1 MPVIVIGT
9 AGHIDHGKSALVKA
23 LTGTDPDRLKEEQER
38 GITTDLG
45 FAHLDAGGV
54 TLSFVDVPGH
64 ERFVRNMLAG
74 AGGIDAVLL
83 VVAADEAVKPQTR
96 EHFDIARLI
105 GIDRGVIA
113 LTKADLAD
121 TDARELA
128 ALEVRELVAGSF
140 LERAP
145 MIAVSARTGEGL
157 PALVEA
163 LAAQARSE
171 ARQERA
177 GVVRLPVDRVFP
189 VKGFGT
195 VVTGT
200 LVSGAIAEG
209 DALAVLPAGQRVRIR
224 GIHVHGRPVKAVR
237 AASRAAV
244 NLSGVDATDLA
255 RGVTLS
261 TPGALAVTRR
271 ADLHIRLLGSAPP
284 LKHGARLRLHQ
295 GTSDAAAR
303 LLVAAVRPPG
313 GAWQPAR
320 PGDLGVVVPPGGEAF
335 ARVRLDR
342 SVVLTRGDRT
352 VLRLSSPAVTVGGG
366 LVLDP
371 EPPSG
376 GVRRA
381 GAFARFEQL
390 QDSTG
395 AAMLWLREAGGAGL
409 DTATFLRRGGL
420 DAGAAA
426 GLAAGLVASGAAVG
440 SATQI
445 FDRQLEASLAQ
456 AILGVLDAFHRDSP
470 SEPGVPREALRERV
484 ASGWHP
490 AVFEMALA
498 RLAAEGRVR
507 GADRVALASYQPGRS
522 ADEERARG
530 AIEEA
535 IRSGGLMPP
544 DVAALAGQV
553 QLAPPAVE
561 RLLQGLVRDR
571 RIARL
576 ESLYFH
582 FDALERLKSEV
593 RALKAGPPAASI
605 DVAAFKTRYGLSRKF
620 AIPLLEWLDRERVTR
635 RVGEKRIVI

>member
-9 AGHIDHGKSALVKA
+9 AGHVDHGKSALVKA

-45 FAHLDAGGV
+45 FAHLDAGAV

-121 TDARELA
+121 ADMRELA
-128 ALEVRELVAGSF
+128 ALDVKELVAGSF
-140 LERAP
+140 LEGAP
-145 MIAVSARTGEGL
+145 MISVSAKTGEGL

-224 GIHVHGRPVKAVR
+224 GIHVHGRPVPAVR

-244 NLSGVDATDLA
+244 NLSGVDASDLA

-271 ADLHIRLLGSAPP
+271 ADLHVRLLGSAPP
-284 LKHGARLRLHQ
+284 LKHGARLRLHH
-295 GTSDAAAR
+295 GTADAAAR
-303 LLVAAVRPPG
+303 LLVAAVRAPG

-342 SVVLTRGDRT
+342 SVVVTRGDRT
-352 VLRLSSPAVTVGGG
+352 VLRLSSPAVTVGGA

-390 QDSTG
+390 QSATD
-395 AAMLWLREAGGAGL
+395 AATLWLREAGGAGL
-409 DTATFLRRGGL
+409 DTAMFIRRGGL
-420 DAGAAA
+420 DAAAA
-426 GLAAGLVASGAAVG
+426 AELAAGLVASGAAVSSG
-440 SATQI
+440 TQL
-445 FDRQLEASLAQ
+445 FDGQLEAGLAQ
-456 AILGVLDAFHRDSP
+456 RVLGVLDAFHRESP

-484 ASGWHP
+484 AAGWHP
-490 AVFEMALA
+490 AVFEMTLA
-498 RLAAEGRVR
+498 RLAAEGKLR

-522 ADEERARG
+522 ADEERARQ

-544 DVAALAGQV
+544 EVAAVASRV
-553 QLAPPAVE
+553 QLAPGAVE

-576 ESLYFH
+576 EGVYFH
-582 FDALERLKSEV
+582 PDALERLKSEV
-593 RALKAGPPAASI
+593 RALKAGASL
-605 DVAAFKTRYGLSRKF
+605 DVAAFKTRYELSRKF

>member
-1 MPVIVIGT
+1 MSVRIIVGT
-9 AGHIDHGKSALVKA
+9 AGHIDHGKSTLVKA

-45 FAHLDAGGV
+45 FAHLDAGEV
-54 TLSFVDVPGH
+54 TLSFVDVPGPA
-64 ERFVRNMLAG
+64 RFVRNMLAG

-121 TDARELA
+121 ADMRELA

-140 LERAP
+140 LEGAP
-145 MIAVSARTGEGL
+145 MIPVSARTGEGL
-157 PALVEA
+157 PELVRALTT
-163 LAAQARSE
+163 QAGHG
-171 ARQERA
+171 ARLERA

-209 DALAVLPAGQRVRIR
+209 DALVVLPAGQRVRVR
-224 GIHVHGRPVKAVR
+224 GIHVHGRPVTAVQ

-244 NLSGVDATDLA
+244 NLSGVDASELA

-271 ADLHIRLLGSAPP
+271 ADLHLRVLASAPP
-284 LKHGARLRLHQ
+284 LKHGARLRLHH
-295 GTSDAAAR
+295 GTADAAAR
-303 LLVAAVRPPG
+303 LLVAAVRPTG
-313 GAWQPAR
+313 GAWQPVR
-320 PGDLGVVVPPGGEAF
+320 PGDLGVVVPPGGDAF

-342 SVVLTRGDRT
+342 SVVLTRGDRV
-352 VLRLSSPAVTVGGG
+352 VLRLSSPALTIGGG

-371 EPPSG
+371 EPPAG

-390 QDSTG
+390 HDPSV
-395 AAMLWLREAGGAGL
+395 AAALWLREAGEAGL
-409 DTATFLRRGGL
+409 DAPTFIRRGGL
-420 DAGAAA
+420 DPAEATRLMGDLIGRGVAA
-426 GLAAGLVASGAAVG
+426 GDQSRLIDRRIAERLAEEV
-440 SATQI
+440 
-445 FDRQLEASLAQ
+445 RQAQ
-456 AILGVLDAFHRDSP
+456 AARQPARSP
-470 SEPGVPREALRERV
+470 EDERACQSIEEALRK
-484 ASGWHP
+484 
-490 AVFEMALA
+490 
-498 RLAAEGRVR
+498 
-507 GADRVALASYQPGRS
+507 
-522 ADEERARG
+522 
-530 AIEEA
+530 
-535 IRSGGLMPP
+535 GGLIPP
-544 DVAALAGQV
+544 DVPTLSSQVSIAGPAL
-553 QLAPPAVE
+553 E
-561 RLLQGLVRDR
+561 RLLQALVRDHR
-571 RIARL
+571 VIRL
-576 ESLYFH
+576 EGLYFH
-582 FDALERLKSEV
+582 PEALERLKSDV
-593 RALKAGPPAASI
+593 RAMKTSTAAASI